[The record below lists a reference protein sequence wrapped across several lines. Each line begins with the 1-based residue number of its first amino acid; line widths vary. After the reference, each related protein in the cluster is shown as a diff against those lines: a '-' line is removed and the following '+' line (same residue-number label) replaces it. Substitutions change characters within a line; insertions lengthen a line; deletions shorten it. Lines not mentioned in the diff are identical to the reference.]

1 MARMK
6 SHPKAL
12 PLPAIKVGDSPY
24 LNNEIAR
31 VWIADEAHG
40 GNFVIAMNSV
50 MNDTGACAWILG
62 RLAIQ
67 IASDLAKKHDLNEGE
82 VLESLTRHIAIN
94 LQSDAFEL
102 GSSGLEHSGS
112 SGSNVVAMDGR
123 KPRRPS

>member
-12 PLPAIKVGDSPY
+12 LLPAIKVGDSPY

-40 GNFVIAMNSV
+40 GNFVIAMSSV

-62 RLAIQ
+62 RLAVQ

-94 LQSDAFEL
+94 LQPDAFEPSVI
-102 GSSGLEHSGS
+102 GAEPSSS
-112 SGSNVVAMDGR
+112 SESNVVAMDHR
-123 KPRRPS
+123 KPRRPR